1 MARLSSSTPHTTEMT
16 KLVRY
21 HAHLHAC
28 GAISATPVA
37 KERRQGWGAGTLR
50 RRPTQQRRRQRRGL
64 RSAAGSPQR
73 PARCS
78 SGSGEAARGVS
89 ARASAPAC
97 SRQRTTPATAV
108 AAALCVASRRGWQSL
123 RRRGLSVR
131 RWRRAL
137 RAASTRRR
145 RRRRRATRRRRPPP
159 YTHCL
164 HGVAASFSFLSS
176 KLNVKEVGGRQGEAG
191 DQAVAR
197 RQSRDAASSARL
209 HGLQGRQNQ
218 VLPRRPPMGP
228 AERPQV

>member
-123 RRRGLSVR
+123 RRRGLSVDCTQM
-131 RWRRAL
+131 AKGPPSSEHS
-137 RAASTRRR
+137 AASEE
-145 RRRRRATRRRRPPP
+145 AAGDEEAAAAAIYI
-159 YTHCL
+159 YTPNVL
-164 HGVAASFSFLSS
+164 TFSLGRGNQYS
-176 KLNVKEVGGRQGEAG
+176 LNVGK
-191 DQAVAR
+191 
-197 RQSRDAASSARL
+197 
-209 HGLQGRQNQ
+209 
-218 VLPRRPPMGP
+218 P
-228 AERPQV
+228 